1 MLNRP
6 EVVGGLRAMLLGE
19 IPLNPPFAKGGDFVS
34 RPQSPT
40 AEGGDCCQSA
50 LILLLRKGEIVVCS
64 L

>member
-6 EVVGGLRAMLLGE
+6 EGVGGLRAMLLGE
-19 IPLNPPFAKGGDFVS
+19 IPLNPPFAKGGD
-34 RPQSPT
+34 
-40 AEGGDCCQSA
+40 CCHSA